1 MLKILPLAV
10 LTFCLSV
17 SSAMTQGAGDALGQK
32 PGNNGPVGDKENLNP
47 APSGGTTAPKV
58 DGTRNAP
65 GQPSVSGSSGTIGEK
80 EALNPAPSG
89 TTGSIGSKVE
99 GSRNA
104 PGQPSVPGTSG
115 TVGEKESVNPSNAA
129 KTNPQR

>member
-10 LTFCLSV
+10 ITVCLSV
-17 SSAMTQGAGDALGQK
+17 SSLSAQAVGEALGQK
-32 PGNNGPVGDKENLNP
+32 PGNSGVVGDKDAVNP
-47 APSGGTTAPKV
+47 GPSGGTTPPKV

-65 GQPSVSGSSGTIGEK
+65 GQPGVAGSSGTVGEK
-80 EALNPAPSG
+80 EALNPAPP
-89 TTGSIGSKVE
+89 GSAGPVGPKAE
-99 GSRNA
+99 GNRNA
-104 PGQPSVPGTSG
+104 PGQASVPGTSG